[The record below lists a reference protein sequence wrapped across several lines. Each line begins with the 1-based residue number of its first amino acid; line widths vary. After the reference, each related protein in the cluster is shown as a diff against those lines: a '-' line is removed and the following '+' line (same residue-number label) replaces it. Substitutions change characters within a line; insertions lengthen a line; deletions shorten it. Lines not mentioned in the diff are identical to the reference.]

1 MVNCSFQIKNPGQ
14 KRMQVMKRTRR
25 LRRPSPRTVTNRMVR
40 AVLAAGVLLAAPSLC
55 GQHGFAVCVHRGAD
69 APFFIFQ
76 LRRSENRKNAANAAS
91 FELDC
96 KLPKLP
102 LVNPNTLNWRH
113 LTGTKFLAV
122 GK

>member
-1 MVNCSFQIKNPGQ
+1 
-14 KRMQVMKRTRR
+14 MKRTRR
-25 LRRPSPRTVTNRMVR
+25 LRRPSPRPVTNRMVR

-55 GQHGFAVCVHRGAD
+55 GHHGFVYAFIVVWMGRF
-69 APFFIFQ
+69 PFSIIFQ
-76 LRRSENRKNAANAAS
+76 LRRSENRKNAANPAS